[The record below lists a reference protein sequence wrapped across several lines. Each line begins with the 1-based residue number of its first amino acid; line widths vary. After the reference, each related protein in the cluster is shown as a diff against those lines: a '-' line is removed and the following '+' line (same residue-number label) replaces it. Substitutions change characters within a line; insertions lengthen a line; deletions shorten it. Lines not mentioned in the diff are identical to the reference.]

1 MEGRLSNYDRLYKE
15 IGDAAQ
21 RLAPKLEVDP
31 GGLVKLVMEI
41 VDLED
46 QNRIKS
52 VARIRQRVEGLIESA
67 TTVDTTVGE

>member
-1 MEGRLSNYDRLYKE
+1 MEGRLSNYDRLYRE

-21 RLAPKLEVDP
+21 RLAPKDP
-31 GGLVKLVMEI
+31 ASLVKLVMEI

-67 TTVDTTVGE
+67 TTIDKTEGQ

>member
-1 MEGRLSNYDRLYKE
+1 MEGRLSNYDRLYRE

-21 RLAPKLEVDP
+21 RLAPKDP
-31 GGLVKLVMEI
+31 ASLVKLVMEI

-67 TTVDTTVGE
+67 TTIDKAEGQ

>member
-1 MEGRLSNYDRLYKE
+1 MEGRLSNYDRLYRE
-15 IGDAAQ
+15 IGNAAQ
-21 RLAPKLEVDP
+21 RLAPKDP
-31 GGLVKLVMEI
+31 ASLVKLVMEI

-67 TTVDTTVGE
+67 TTIDKAEGQ